1 MIKLIIINKSTEQAE
16 DLKVTLGLY
25 YFVQGCFNTYEKLID
40 NQDIKSKKT
49 LTDIIIYCNKDVNE
63 LAQIKKEFKISKIII
78 YNDLDNDKLLFNA
91 IQMGVM
97 NFVHQSQKTNEL
109 IHVIALVTLGGCYIS
124 SNILSKFF
132 NYIQDVNQIV
142 LGKDRNNY
150 ETLSKRELMV
160 FEQLLSGIS
169 YKVISSNLRISL
181 DTTRKHISAIYKKLE
196 IHSKG
201 ELYNLHYNV
210 VSQSK
215 QSNPFMPNKS
225 HNFN

>member
-1 MIKLIIINKSTEQAE
+1 
-16 DLKVTLGLY
+16 
-25 YFVQGCFNTYEKLID
+25 
-40 NQDIKSKKT
+40 
-49 LTDIIIYCNKDVNE
+49 
-63 LAQIKKEFKISKIII
+63 
-78 YNDLDNDKLLFNA
+78 
-91 IQMGVM
+91 
-97 NFVHQSQKTNEL
+97 L

-181 DTTRKHISAIYKKLE
+181 DTTRKHNSAIYKKLE

>member
-1 MIKLIIINKSTEQAE
+1 
-16 DLKVTLGLY
+16 V
-25 YFVQGCFNTYEKLID
+25 
-40 NQDIKSKKT
+40 
-49 LTDIIIYCNKDVNE
+49 
-63 LAQIKKEFKISKIII
+63 
-78 YNDLDNDKLLFNA
+78 YNDLENNKLLFNA

-97 NFVHQSQKTNEL
+97 NFVHQEQKASEL
-109 IHVIALVTLGGCYIS
+109 IHVIALVTMGGCYIS

-142 LGKDRNNY
+142 LDKDRNNY

-210 VSQSK
+210 VPQSK
-215 QSNPFMPNKS
+215 QSNPFLPNKS

>member
-1 MIKLIIINKSTEQAE
+1 MYNLIIINKNKVEAE
-16 DLKVTLGLY
+16 NLKVMLSHQY
-25 YFVQGCFNTYEKLID
+25 YVKGIFSSLEKYAEVLP
-40 NQDIKSKKT
+40 QKSQHY
-49 LTDIIIYCNKDVNE
+49 IIIYCNDSIEKFDNLVNSRF
-63 LAQIKKEFKISKIII
+63 IV
-78 YNDLDNDKLLFNA
+78 YNDLENNKLLFNA
-91 IQMGVM
+91 IQMGIM